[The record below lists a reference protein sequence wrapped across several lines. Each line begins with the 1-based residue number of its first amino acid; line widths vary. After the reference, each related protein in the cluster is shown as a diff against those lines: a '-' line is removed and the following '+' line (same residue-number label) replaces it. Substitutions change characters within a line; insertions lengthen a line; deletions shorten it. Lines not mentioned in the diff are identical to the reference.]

1 MNVLL
6 DTNVYVSY
14 LLSREATSTVNT
26 VVRTCLLQGEVQLF
40 VPQEVIDELR
50 EISGRPKLKKVLP
63 FDVIQ
68 RLVIQL
74 QTLTIIVPPVAKPAA
89 YARDH
94 KDDYLVV
101 QSLLHRV
108 DYLISGDLD
117 LLTLGAVES
126 LKIVSP
132 ARFLDILQQAEMI
145 QR

>member
-1 MNVLL
+1 M
-6 DTNVYVSY
+6 
-14 LLSREATSTVNT
+14 
-26 VVRTCLLQGEVQLF
+26 RTCLLQGEVQLF

-89 YARDH
+89 FARDH

-132 ARFLDILQQAEMI
+132 ARFLDILQQAGMI